1 MNMEQKRLIIII
13 LLVFMYLRSM
23 LQIHFSLFQS
33 YGTET
38 NSTEAVLWAINY
50 FENLTSTLA
59 ILILVPVGVTR
70 GRVITERECITACK
84 YRHEHG
90 SKSEHGKVVSAKR
103 RGEEEDRTVSRPQ

>member
-13 LLVFMYLRSM
+13 LFMYLRSM
-23 LQIHFSLFQS
+23 LQIHFFLFQS

-59 ILILVPVGVTR
+59 ILIFVPVGVTR
-70 GRVITERECITACK
+70 GRVITERDGITACK